1 MKAKS
6 AFFQIRRLLCLAVLG
21 AAFYSH
27 AAPPFS
33 AKIHAG
39 TIERMQRTSEP
50 VSFVNIEGAIANDEV
65 NPVDIVPDGLRVEV
79 APGDGEVFLIFTV
92 AVLPNRSLST
102 LDYRLRAGGAEH
114 ECKGMALESNNAF
127 DLRRVV
133 QKGPAMVKLLFSCPE
148 TAEEATLVNA
158 FPNVP
163 LTPVPTIT
171 LIEKTTPPPEPEAEA
186 AAEPAAEGAEKTAD
200 AQKDASEKEETTAE
214 TPETTEEADK
224 KAEDAKDK
232 KTAAADKKPA
242 AKEKK
247 PAEEKKPA
255 AEEKKPAAEEKPA
268 AKPAPK
274 PAPKPAENLWF

>member
-6 AFFQIRRLLCLAVLG
+6 AFFQLRRLLCLAVLG
-21 AAFYSH
+21 AAFCGH

-39 TIERMQRTSEP
+39 AIERMERTSNP
-50 VSFVNIEGAIANDEV
+50 VNFVNIEGAIANDEV
-65 NPVDIVPDGLRVEV
+65 NPVDIVPEGLRVEV

-92 AVLPNRSLST
+92 AILPNRSLST

-186 AAEPAAEGAEKTAD
+186 AADGEKDAD
-200 AQKDASEKEETTAE
+200 AGKDASEEKGEKAAE
-214 TPETTEEADK
+214 TAKTTEEADKTTEEADK
-224 KAEDAKDK
+224 KADDAKDK
-232 KTAAADKKPA
+232 KTAAAD
-242 AKEKK
+242 
-247 PAEEKKPA
+247 
-255 AEEKKPAAEEKPA
+255 KKPAAEEKPA

-274 PAPKPAENLWF
+274 PAAKPADNLWF